1 VFSCEQGV
9 RRLFT
14 AGQAKQEFSVAGKIN
29 EGNTQI
35 FNAGLASKIMLA
47 GDWPHASRRQQAV

>member
-1 VFSCEQGV
+1 V